1 MMIKLFRSKIYV
13 ALALFFLLITI
24 ATLGYKWTADLDW
37 IDAIYM
43 AIITISTVGFKEVTT
58 LPQGARV
65 FTIILIIFSLIITA
79 YIVSI
84 ISEYV
89 VSEYSYQKLKRR
101 KVNQKIKKIKNHV
114 IICGFGRNGQQA
126 VKRLKSYNMP
136 CVAIDKDVELL
147 EESDD
152 DLLYVEGDAIDDE
165 VLIKAGI
172 KRASALICALPKDT
186 DNLFIV
192 LSARQRRKE
201 LKIISRASQ
210 SSSYKKLKI
219 AGADNVILP
228 DSIGGQQMASLI
240 VVPDLID
247 FMHNMTLSEGDM
259 QNVKEIPYLS
269 ICPDGGTKKIK
280 ELAIREETGCSVIGY
295 KKPNG
300 EFLINPESELEME
313 EASNLII
320 LGSAAQMKKL
330 DQLYKT
336 T

>member
-1 MMIKLFRSKIYV
+1 
-13 ALALFFLLITI
+13 
-24 ATLGYKWTADLDW
+24 
-37 IDAIYM
+37 
-43 AIITISTVGFKEVTT
+43 
-58 LPQGARV
+58 
-65 FTIILIIFSLIITA
+65 
-79 YIVSI
+79 
-84 ISEYV
+84 
-89 VSEYSYQKLKRR
+89 
-101 KVNQKIKKIKNHV
+101 
-114 IICGFGRNGQQA
+114 
-126 VKRLKSYNMP
+126 MP

-172 KRASALICALPKDT
+172 KRASALICALPMDT